1 MEVPSRRWGK
11 TRVVVVVAAG
21 AEEVE
26 VEVAAEAEAGAM
38 EKIARQLL
46 QKVASPARVHATQ
59 EAT

>member
-1 MEVPSRRWGK
+1 
-11 TRVVVVVAAG
+11 VAAG